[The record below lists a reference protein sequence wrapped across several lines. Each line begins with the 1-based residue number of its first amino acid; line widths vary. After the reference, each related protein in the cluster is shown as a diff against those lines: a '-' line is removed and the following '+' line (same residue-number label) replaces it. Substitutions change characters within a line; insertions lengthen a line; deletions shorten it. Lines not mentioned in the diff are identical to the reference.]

1 MRIGIG
7 YSNISNSFESGKFV
21 AQTAKENID
30 SPDFFIAFCNSAL
43 NAEKFFKGIKEIA
56 GAVPV
61 IGGSAVGIITRDNL
75 SYEGHSA
82 GALALQG
89 KNISIQ
95 IHSTGEIDKDLYD
108 AGKKLAERFSHSD
121 DSQLFFLL
129 YDSICQAAT
138 PSSPPIMNAS
148 PQLLAGIEDHL
159 KHAVPVLG
167 AGTLGGFDFK
177 PTMQFCG
184 DYAANR
190 QALGLL
196 MSGGFD
202 VYHAIMHGCTPL
214 DGQYLTITKKEGPFI
229 YEINGMPA
237 CELIDEVY
245 GSTEWRKQTPVHFLT
260 IGLNKGEKFADFSED
275 NYINR
280 LIAGALPDGKGICM
294 FEADL
299 DEGTQ
304 IQFMLRDAMQMIES
318 VKLNSKKIFNRIEA
332 DHRKPC
338 LGIYIDCAGRA
349 SIQSHTATEEAAC
362 VQQIFNEK
370 NIPLFGF
377 YSGVEIGP
385 FQGSSRGLDW
395 TGVLIILAEK

>member
-61 IGGSAVGIITRDNL
+61 IGGSAAGIITRDHL
-75 SYEGHSA
+75 SYEGHPA

-89 KNISIQ
+89 ENISIQ
-95 IHSTGEIDKDLYD
+95 IHSTGEIDKDLYN
-108 AGKKLAERFSHSD
+108 AGKKLAERFSPPD

-159 KHAVPVLG
+159 KYAVPVLG

-245 GSTEWRKQTPVHFLT
+245 GSTEWRKQKPVHFLT

-304 IQFMLRDAMQMIES
+304 IQFMLRDTMQMIES